1 MEPYWWLW
9 MKLLYSVAGSMAWMA
24 LAISWCTANISS
36 CTRLLMLQYSLRI
49 SFLWEHCWFW
59 GGHGYAQGL
68 AVGCRAGSRAQ
79 DGQWGWDGQQGRQGS
94 YRMRTISCCRL

>member
-49 SFLWEHCWFW
+49 SFLREHCWFW
-59 GGHGYAQGL
+59 GAMGMP
-68 AVGCRAGSRAQ
+68 RA
-79 DGQWGWDGQQGRQGS
+79 W
-94 YRMRTISCCRL
+94 